1 MKGEVTHFKIDTI
14 IIIVINRLMV
24 MMVLLMSKLVSLA
37 LLLREALVVVE
48 HLSTGKGVKQ
58 VQAKNTFTGLVI
70 IILYFIDGV
79 GC

>member
-1 MKGEVTHFKIDTI
+1 MVVI
-14 IIIVINRLMV
+14 INRLMV
-24 MMVLLMSKLVSLA
+24 ILVSKLVSLA
-37 LLLREALVVVE
+37 LSLKEAVVMVVE

-58 VQAKNTFTGLVI
+58 VQAKNAFTGLVI